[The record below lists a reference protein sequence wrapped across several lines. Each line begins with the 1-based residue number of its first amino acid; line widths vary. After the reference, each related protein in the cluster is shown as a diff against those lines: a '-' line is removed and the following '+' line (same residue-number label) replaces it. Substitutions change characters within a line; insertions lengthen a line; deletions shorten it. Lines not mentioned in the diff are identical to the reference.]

1 MPTDGWTAVV
11 RGALLKTLGETAP
24 GAKLTS
30 VISRVARKHYG
41 MIISTS
47 FVKGVHDTKK
57 K

>member
-1 MPTDGWTAVV
+1 MPPDGWTAVV